1 MAIIITGNPGV
12 GKHTIAK
19 SVSKIL
25 HYKILDINKIALDSK
40 IYEKNDESNDVDVIK
55 LKNILKNK
63 IKKDSIVVGHL
74 APYVVTK
81 KQVTKAIILRKNPY
95 KLTPIYKK
103 RKYSTKKIAENI
115 GSEILGIIAYDT
127 IKKFGKN
134 KCHQIDTTS
143 KTVSKITKTVINIIE
158 GKVENDTI
166 DWLTLISN
174 KNDLKKFFSY

>member
-40 IYEKNDESNDVDVIK
+40 IYEKNDESNDVDVKK
-55 LKNILKNK
+55 LKSVLKNK
-63 IKKDSIVVGHL
+63 IKKDSIIVGHL

>member
-19 SVSKIL
+19 SVSKVL
-25 HYKILDINKIALDSK
+25 NHKIVDINKIALDSK
-40 IYEKNDESNDVDVIK
+40 IYGKKDGSNDVDVKK
-55 LKNILKNK
+55 LKKILKNK
-63 IKKDSIVVGHL
+63 IKKDSVVVGHL
-74 APYVVTK
+74 APYVLTK
-81 KQVTKAIILRKNPY
+81 KQVTKVIILRKNPY
-95 KLTPIYKK
+95 TLTPIYKK

-115 GSEILGIIAYDT
+115 GSEILGITAYDA

-143 KTVSKITKTVINIIE
+143 KTVSKITKIVINIIE
-158 GKVENDTI
+158 GKAESDTI

-174 KNDLKKFFSY
+174 KNDLKKFFAY

>member
-19 SVSKIL
+19 NLSKTL
-25 HYKILDINKIALDSK
+25 NHKVVDINKIALDSK
-40 IYEKNDESNDVDVIK
+40 IYEKKDESNDVDVKK

-74 APYVVTK
+74 APYVLTK

-95 KLTPIYKK
+95 KLSPIYKK
-103 RKYSTKKIAENI
+103 RKYSTKKIAENV
-115 GSEILGIIAYDT
+115 GSEILGITAYDA

-143 KTVSKITKTVINIIE
+143 KSVSKVSKIVINAIE
-158 GKVENDTI
+158 GKFENDAI

-174 KNDLKKFFSY
+174 KNDLQKFFSY

>member
-25 HYKILDINKIALDSK
+25 NHQILDINKIALDSK
-40 IYEKNDESNDVDVIK
+40 IYEKKGESNDVDVKK
-55 LKNILKNK
+55 LKSVLKNK
-63 IKKDSIVVGHL
+63 IKKDSIIVGHL

-103 RKYSTKKIAENI
+103 RKYSTKKIAENV

-127 IKKFGKN
+127 IKNFGKN

-158 GKVENDTI
+158 GKLDNDTI

-174 KNDLKKFFSY
+174 KNDLKKFFAY

>member
-12 GKHTIAK
+12 GKHTIGK

-25 HYKILDINKIALDSK
+25 NQQILDINKIALDSK
-40 IYEKNDESNDVDVIK
+40 IYVKKDESNDVDVRK

-63 IKKDSIVVGHL
+63 IKKDSIIIGHL

-81 KQVTKAIILRKNPY
+81 KQITKAIILRKNPY
-95 KLTPIYKK
+95 RLTPIYKK
-103 RKYSTKKIAENI
+103 RKYSAKKIAENV
-115 GSEILGIIAYDT
+115 GSEILGIIAYDA

-143 KTVSKITKTVINIIE
+143 KTVSKITKIIIKIMD
-158 GKVENDTI
+158 GKFESDTI